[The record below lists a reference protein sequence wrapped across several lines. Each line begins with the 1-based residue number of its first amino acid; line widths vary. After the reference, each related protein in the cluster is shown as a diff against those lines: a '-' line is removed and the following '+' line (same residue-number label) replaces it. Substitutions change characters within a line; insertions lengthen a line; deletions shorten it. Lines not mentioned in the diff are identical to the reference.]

1 MNVKMA
7 HIHAT
12 PMLFVYILNAAI
24 HALAKIRIRE
34 MDIQERL
41 HCKIIFSLTNTQLRR
56 IKLSASTGCYIPVNE
71 CELGIDEC
79 STDAFCYDTLESYG
93 CICNDGYDGD
103 GFSCD
108 FIDECLD
115 DPCHS
120 DYDCMNTADGYQC
133 IEKPYE

>member
-1 MNVKMA
+1 MA
-7 HIHAT
+7 
-12 PMLFVYILNAAI
+12 PY
-24 HALAKIRIRE
+24 E
-34 MDIQERL
+34 GDGY
-41 HCKIIFSLTNTQLRR
+41 S
-56 IKLSASTGCYIPVNE
+56 GCFIPVNE

-79 STDAFCYDTLESYG
+79 SPDAFCYDTLESYG

-103 GFSCD
+103 GFSCA

-120 DYDCMNTADGYQC
+120 DYDCINTADGYQC